1 MNNML
6 VYKIFLIGY
15 TGLRNEYPTSIGFIL
30 NSINASFTRPIG
42 LGFWGRFLFTGFES
56 RRIPSYPKVN
66 MSVYRYLKLCHLPTV
81 DALSAY

>member
-30 NSINASFTRPIG
+30 NSISVLKSDIAIQIG
-42 LGFWGRFLFTGFES
+42 GRFLFYT
-56 RRIPSYPKVN
+56 Y
-66 MSVYRYLKLCHLPTV
+66 
-81 DALSAY
+81 